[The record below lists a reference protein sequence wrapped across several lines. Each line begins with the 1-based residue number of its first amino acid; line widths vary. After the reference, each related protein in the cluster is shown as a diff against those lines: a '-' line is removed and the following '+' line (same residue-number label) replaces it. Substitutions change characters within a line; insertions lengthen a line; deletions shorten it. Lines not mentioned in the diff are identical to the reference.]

1 MRRVV
6 GLVLLLLGV
15 LPLSVASRQVVPQ
28 GTPSFK
34 AGVELLV
41 LDVSVLDDKRQPVG
55 GLTAGDFTILEDGKP
70 QVIASFSAVDLPDV
84 VTERTEAAPWVRTVA
99 PDVQR
104 NTDIKDRRI
113 VVIVMDDATPMP
125 APEVILA
132 RASAR
137 QVVDALGPNDLASV
151 VYALNRRSGQEFT
164 ADRARL
170 LAAVD
175 RFSGAIEGGGVDEK
189 GVWWPFMPFDKYNVA
204 STGLYQST
212 LRLIQ
217 GLADDLAALP
227 ERRKAL
233 VFVSVGLPID
243 GVGVDAS
250 TASSGNVGGA
260 EGLRDVWQA
269 VHASLDAA
277 RRANVTIY
285 GLDPGGLRA
294 PGTVITPAARPD
306 VAAPSPSGVNTADPS
321 GLHPGRPNQDFLKT
335 VSENTG
341 GFAITDTNG
350 PAPQIRQL
358 LKENG
363 SYYLLGYA
371 PSNTRAQGRYRRI
384 EVKVNRPGV
393 IVRTR
398 QGYFEAKPA
407 ATKKAAGSPPDTSGV
422 ALGVLPKIDLPLS
435 LAVAPFA
442 LPGQR
447 NAALTIVVRVE
458 EPAPKQAA
466 LINEDV
472 EIRVAA
478 YAPTGDRRGQVNRVF
493 PVTIKTGGRAGVL
506 RFDLPLR
513 LDLPPGRYHLR
524 VSAERKPGKRDIEV
538 AGGRE
543 GSVYTDVDVPD
554 FAKETLAL
562 SGVVMTTPLSRGSAS
577 LEALAAILPAMPTTT
592 REFGQE
598 DLVTGFLR
606 AYQGGDGPLVPV
618 DPAVSLEDVTGASV
632 IVSSETLGAE
642 RFGKS
647 RAADVRFDVP
657 LATLSPGPY
666 LLQIQA
672 VAGKVTRTRAIRLTV
687 KNRQM

>member
-6 GLVLLLLGV
+6 GLILLLGV

-28 GTPSFK
+28 STPSFK

-41 LDVSVLDDKRQPVG
+41 LDVSVLDDKRQPVR
-55 GLTAGDFTILEDGKP
+55 GLTAADFTILEDGKP
-70 QVIASFSAVDLPDV
+70 QVVASFSAVDLPDPLTEGT
-84 VTERTEAAPWVRTVA
+84 VTAPWVRRVA

-125 APEVILA
+125 APDVMSA

-170 LAAVD
+170 LAAVE

-189 GVWWPFMPFDKYNVA
+189 GAWWPFMPFDKYNVA
-204 STGLYQST
+204 SIGLYQNT
-212 LRLIQ
+212 LRLLR
-217 GLADDLAALP
+217 GLAEDLAALP

-233 VFVSVGLPID
+233 VFVSVGLPIE
-243 GVGVDAS
+243 GVGVDVS

-260 EGLRDVWQA
+260 EGLRDVWQS
-269 VHASLDAA
+269 VQASLDAA

-306 VAAPSPSGVNTADPS
+306 VAAPSPGGVNTAEPS
-321 GLHPGRPNQDFLKT
+321 GLHPGRPNQEFLKT
-335 VSENTG
+335 VSEETG

-350 PAPQIRQL
+350 PAPQIQQILR
-358 LKENG
+358 ENG

-384 EVKVNRPGV
+384 EVKVNRPDV
-393 IVRTR
+393 TVRTR

-407 ATKKAAGSPPDTSGV
+407 TAKKAAASPPDTSGA
-422 ALGVLPKIDLPLS
+422 ALGILPKTDLPLS

-447 NAALTIVVRVE
+447 NAALAIVVRVE

-466 LINEDV
+466 QISEDV
-472 EIRVAA
+472 EVRVAA
-478 YAPTGDRRGQVNRVF
+478 YAPTGDRRGQVNRIF
-493 PVTIKTGGRAGVL
+493 PVSIKTSGRSGVL

-513 LDLPPGRYHLR
+513 LDLPSGRYHLR
-524 VSAERKPGKRDIEV
+524 VSAQRKPGKSDIEA

-554 FAKETLAL
+554 FGKETLAL
-562 SGVVMTTPLSRGSAS
+562 SGVVLTTPLSRGPAS
-577 LEALAAILPAMPTTT
+577 LETLASILPAMPTTT
-592 REFGQE
+592 RDFAQQ
-598 DLVTGFLR
+598 DVVTGFLR
-606 AYQGGDGPLVPV
+606 VYQGGDGPLVPAGL
-618 DPAVSLEDVTGASV
+618 AVTIEDATGESVT
-632 IVSSETLGAE
+632 VSSETLGAE
-642 RFGKS
+642 RFGKG

-657 LATLSPGPY
+657 LAKLSPGPY
-666 LLQIQA
+666 LLHIQA
-672 VAGKVTRTRAIRLTV
+672 VAGRATRTREIRLTV
-687 KNRQM
+687 KSP